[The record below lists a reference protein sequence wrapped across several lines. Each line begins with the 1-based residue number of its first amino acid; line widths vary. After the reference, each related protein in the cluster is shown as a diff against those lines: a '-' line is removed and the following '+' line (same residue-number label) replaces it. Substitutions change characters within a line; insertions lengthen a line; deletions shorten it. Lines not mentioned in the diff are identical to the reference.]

1 MKVFITSIALLV
13 FTFCSVQKPEQAHA
27 GAADAVILLALIGG
41 GVYLGYQM
49 SETYEVRKKAAL
61 NIKDGKVNLQK
72 PTLQFEAVEEDSI
85 SKREE
90 RYSLALVNL
99 DF

>member
-1 MKVFITSIALLV
+1 MKILVTSIALLV
-13 FTFCSVQKPEQAHA
+13 FSFCSVQKPQQAHA
-27 GAADAVILLALIGG
+27 GGIDTVILLALIGG
-41 GVYLGYQM
+41 GVYAGYQL
-49 SETYEVRKKAAL
+49 SEKYELKKKAAL
-61 NIKDGKVNLQK
+61 NIKDGKISLQK
-72 PTLQFEAVEEDSI
+72 PSLQFELKEEDSI

>member
-1 MKVFITSIALLV
+1 MKIFVTSIALLV
-13 FTFCSVQKPEQAHA
+13 FSFCSVQKPQQAHA
-27 GAADAVILLALIGG
+27 GAGDAIVLLALIGG

-49 SETYEVRKKAAL
+49 SENYEVRKKAAL
-61 NIKDGKVNLQK
+61 NIKDGKGKFQK
-72 PTLQFEAVEEDSI
+72 PTLQFETAEEDSI